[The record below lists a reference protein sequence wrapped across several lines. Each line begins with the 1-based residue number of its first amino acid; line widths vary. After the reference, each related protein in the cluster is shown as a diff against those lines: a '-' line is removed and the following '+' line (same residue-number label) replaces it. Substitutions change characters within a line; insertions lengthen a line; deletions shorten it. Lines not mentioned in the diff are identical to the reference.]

1 VAPRLKKFSRGFFTR
16 EIDMQIQPLASSP
29 APKLDDR
36 PVQASGPAAVQARKP
51 AQDAPS
57 LAPGKEEVSAAVKKL
72 NESMPPS
79 AQSLEFEI
87 DETSKDVVV
96 KIIDQSTREVVRQI
110 PSKEALEMAKAI
122 DKMQGL
128 LIRQTA

>member
-1 VAPRLKKFSRGFFTR
+1 
-16 EIDMQIQPLASSP
+16 MQIQSFGSSST
-29 APKLDDR
+29 PKLDER
-36 PVQASGPAAVQARKP
+36 PAPVTGQAAVTARTP
-51 AQDAPS
+51 APDASASDPDTV
-57 LAPGKEEVSAAVKKL
+57 PGREEVSAAVKKL
-72 NESMPPS
+72 NEAMPPS

-87 DETSKDVVV
+87 DEDSKEVVV
-96 KIIDQSTREVVRQI
+96 KIIDQSTREVVRQM

>member
-1 VAPRLKKFSRGFFTR
+1 
-16 EIDMQIQPLASSP
+16 MQIQSIGTPTIAKP
-29 APKLDDR
+29 EER
-36 PVQASGPAAVQARKP
+36 PVAATAAGTVNGRQVNPATP
-51 AQDAPS
+51 DAPDS
-57 LAPGKEEVSAAVKKL
+57 MPGKDEVSAAVKKL
-72 NESMPPS
+72 NEAMPPS

-87 DETSKDVVV
+87 DEDSKEIVV
-96 KIIDQSTREVVRQI
+96 KIIDQSTREVVRQM